1 MGAVSF
7 GWETVRAI
15 LDEPNLRELIVS
27 YWEELSP
34 IKETAALDPDFDR
47 MLWLEEQGMFRV
59 WAARND
65 SGTLIGLI
73 EFQIMPHL
81 NYKSTLFA
89 FDMGHFLDPV
99 YRGEGWVGVKM
110 WRSALCALKEIG
122 VKVCI
127 AHDNESHPLAPLFAR
142 LEFEPQGGFYWKAL

>member
-1 MGAVSF
+1 MGALSF

-27 YWEELSP
+27 YWQELSP

-47 MLWLEEQGMFRV
+47 MLWLEKQGLFRV
-59 WAARND
+59 WAARNE
-65 SGTLIGLI
+65 SGTLIGFI

-110 WRSALCALKEIG
+110 WRSALCALKDLD

-127 AHDNESHPLAPLFAR
+127 AHDSVTHSLEAFWLR
-142 LEFEPQGGFYWKAL
+142 LGFEKQSDVYWRVL